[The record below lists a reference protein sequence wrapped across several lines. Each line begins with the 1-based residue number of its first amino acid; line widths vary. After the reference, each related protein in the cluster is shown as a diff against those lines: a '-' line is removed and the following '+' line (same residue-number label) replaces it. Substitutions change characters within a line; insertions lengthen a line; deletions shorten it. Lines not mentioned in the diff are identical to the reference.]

1 MVNSITGG
9 AVDAYS
15 AYSAVSSAVGAKK
28 PEDTKTAASKASQN
42 AAATFERTTT
52 DEEIAAKEA
61 GQDVSKESEK
71 KIYKPDTELVQK
83 LKSDAEQRAAQM
95 QSLVETLLSGQA
107 GQAAKS
113 IFDVLG
119 EKFSPEEIAQAKED
133 VSEDGYYGVKQTS
146 QRILD
151 FATALTGGDP
161 DKIEEMREAFK
172 KGFEQAKEA
181 FGGELPEISQ
191 QTYDAVMKGF
201 DDMKSKTEEAEA

>member
-71 KIYKPDTELVQK
+71 KIYKPDTELYWARSFHRK
-83 LKSDAEQRAAQM
+83 RSRRRRKM
-95 QSLVETLLSGQA
+95 YP
-107 GQAAKS
+107 K
-113 IFDVLG
+113 
-119 EKFSPEEIAQAKED
+119 
-133 VSEDGYYGVKQTS
+133 
-146 QRILD
+146 
-151 FATALTGGDP
+151 TAIT
-161 DKIEEMREAFK
+161 A
-172 KGFEQAKEA
+172 
-181 FGGELPEISQ
+181 
-191 QTYDAVMKGF
+191 
-201 DDMKSKTEEAEA
+201 